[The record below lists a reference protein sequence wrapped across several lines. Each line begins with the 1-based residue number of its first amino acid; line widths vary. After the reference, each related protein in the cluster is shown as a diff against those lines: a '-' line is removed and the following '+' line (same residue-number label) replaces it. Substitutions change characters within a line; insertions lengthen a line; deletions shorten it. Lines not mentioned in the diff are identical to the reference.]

1 MKKLLLFILLAS
13 CTLPGDDTISVT
25 VGIDADF
32 KVTRNGVFQLT
43 SIVSDFDHV
52 YDSVSFSATNLATN
66 KQTLLSGNKVDF
78 NFAASPGNYNIYIG
92 TQSISKS
99 ISRFV
104 IFSASVPT
112 VAISATNKNIIL
124 PSETQHGLIL
134 ITKAGVDGTP
144 KIKVGTKEQLMYSST
159 KYWYAYVQDD
169 GKGAKITATIGGVVL
184 DNIVIGVTKG
194 VVYVFSPL
202 GANAKADDPFKVL
215 QQI

>member
-1 MKKLLLFILLAS
+1 MKQFLFLLLLAS
-13 CTLPGDDTISVT
+13 CVQSEMITVT
-25 VGIDADF
+25 VGIAADF

-52 YDSVSFSATNLATN
+52 YDSVSFSATNLANN
-66 KQTLLSGNKVDF
+66 KQTLLSGSKVDF
-78 NFAASPGNYNIYIG
+78 NFAASPGDYNLYIG
-92 TQSISKS
+92 TPGISKS

-104 IFSASVPT
+104 LFSASVPS
-112 VAISATNKNIIL
+112 VAISSTNKNIVL
-124 PSETQHGLIL
+124 PSDTQHGLIL
-134 ITKAGVDGTP
+134 ITKAGVEGTP

-169 GKGAKITATIGGVVL
+169 GNGAKITTTISGVLL

-194 VVYVFSPL
+194 VVYVFNPL

>member
-1 MKKLLLFILLAS
+1 MKKILFLILLTGCVITDS
-13 CTLPGDDTISVT
+13 ETIDVA

-52 YDSVSFSATNLATN
+52 YDSVNFSATNLATN
-66 KQTLLSGNKVDF
+66 KQTLLNGNKADF

-92 TQSISKS
+92 TGGISKS

-104 IFSASVPT
+104 IFSASVPS

-144 KIKVGTKEQLMYSST
+144 KVKIGTKEQLMYSST
-159 KYWYAYVQDD
+159 KYWYAYVKDD
-169 GKGAKITATIGGVVL
+169 GNGAKITTTIGGVLL

>member
-1 MKKLLLFILLAS
+1 MNRIFVLIFLTACAS
-13 CTLPGDDTISVT
+13 SDDTINVT

-52 YDSVSFSATNLATN
+52 YDSISFSATNLATN

-78 NFAASPGNYNIYIG
+78 NFAASPGNYNLYIG
-92 TQSISKS
+92 TQGISKS

-104 IFSASVPT
+104 LFSASVPS
-112 VAISATNKNIIL
+112 VAISSTNKNIIL

-144 KIKVGTKEQLMYSST
+144 KIKVGTKEELMYSST

-169 GKGAKITATIGGVVL
+169 GNGAKITTTIGGVLL

-194 VVYVFSPL
+194 VVYVFNPL
-202 GANAKADDPFKVL
+202 GANAKADDPFKTL